1 MEEKELIKKLSSLFE
16 ESKKRKIVDF
26 DGGLLNDV
34 YEPITGSAEEKFD
47 KWSDRLIRVATRLE
61 NLSKKGKQRPEVLD
75 DIYDFF
81 ENLRLPHISP
91 CVKDDSITI
100 KYGRTIQIDRGDDK
114 EPISCPSELF
124 NDTAQKIRQ
133 EQYVPLI
140 AKVKVLFARAMAELK
155 GTEFMWHRDGLIRE
169 IRPDEE
175 ENNGG

>member
-26 DGGLLNDV
+26 DGGLLNDA

-47 KWSDRLIRVATRLE
+47 KWSDRLIRVVTRLE
-61 NLSKKGKQRPEVLD
+61 NLSKENKRPEVLD

-81 ENLRLPHISP
+81 DGIELPHISP
-91 CVKDDSITI
+91 CVKDDSVTI
-100 KYGRTIQIDRGDDK
+100 KYGRTIQIDRGDGN
-114 EPISCPSELF
+114 ESISCPSELF

-155 GTEFMWHRDGLIRE
+155 DTEFMWHRDGLIRE
-169 IRPDEE
+169 IKPNKE